1 MAPSLDELAS
11 KIKEKTS
18 DSNPN
23 MKAVMDGGTGGCAP
37 SPDVTNK
44 MMDTLST
51 VQNIA
56 TKVENSIISP
66 LNGAATEMNLMFDY
80 DRAKRLASNADLN
93 MYVAEQN
100 YIRNIKGD
108 AKYNDLLTN
117 RYKKSGEDELLKTN
131 EKYINIINLIN
142 DLILMLRE
150 QEIAKSNM
158 KIVLDNLETKNEK
171 LIDFINGRSSD
182 IYTFNRK
189 SVYESKLRDGVKN
202 WTVFPSIIYWTLLIM
217 WVGIVLVYLRNITYK
232 NIILLVG
239 LILYPYFSTSIILWV
254 LDKIH
259 MIWNFIFIAVRNR
272 VTA

>member
-23 MKAVMDGGTGGCAP
+23 MKAVMDGGKGGCAP

-44 MMDTLST
+44 MLDTLSA

-56 TKVENSIISP
+56 SKVEKSIISP
-66 LNGAATEMNLMFDY
+66 LTGATTEMNLMFDY
-80 DRAKRLASNADLN
+80 DRAKRQASNADLN

-100 YIRNIKGD
+100 YIRNTKGD
-108 AKYNDLLTN
+108 AKYNDLLSN
-117 RYKKSGEDELLKTN
+117 RYKKSGEDELLETN
-131 EKYINIINLIN
+131 EKYANITNLIN
-142 DLILMLRE
+142 DLILMLKE
-150 QEIAKSNM
+150 KQISTSNM
-158 KIVLDNLETKNEK
+158 KIVLDTLEDNNEK
-171 LIDFINGRSSD
+171 LTDIINERNSD

-189 SVYESKLRDGVKN
+189 SVYESKLKDGVKN
-202 WTVFPSIIYWTLLIM
+202 WTVIPSIIYWTLLVM
-217 WVGIVLVYLRNITYK
+217 WAGIVIVYLRNVTYK

-254 LDKIH
+254 LDKIQA
-259 MIWNFIFIAVRNR
+259 IWNFIFSAVHNR

>member
-117 RYKKSGEDELLKTN
+117 RYKKSGEDELIKTN
-131 EKYINIINLIN
+131 EKYVNIINLIN

-150 QEIAKSNM
+150 QEIGKSNM

-202 WTVFPSIIYWTLLIM
+202 WTVIPSIIYWTLLIM

>member
-18 DSNPN
+18 NSNPN

-44 MMDTLST
+44 MLDTLST
-51 VQNIA
+51 VKNLA
-56 TKVENSIISP
+56 SKVENSIISP

-80 DRAKRLASNADLN
+80 DRSKRLASNADLN
-93 MYVAEQN
+93 MHVAEQN
-100 YIRNIKGD
+100 YVRNIKGD
-108 AKYNDLLTN
+108 ATYNDLLSN
-117 RYKKSGEDELLKTN
+117 RYKKSGDEELVKTN
-131 EKYINIINLIN
+131 EKYMNIINLIN

-158 KIVLDNLETKNEK
+158 KIVLNNLEDNNEK
-171 LIDFINGRSSD
+171 LTDIINGRNSET
-182 IYTFNRK
+182 YTFNRK
-189 SVYESKLRDGVKN
+189 SVYESKLKDSVKN
-202 WTVFPSIIYWTLLIM
+202 WTVIPSIIYWTLLIM
-217 WVGIVLVYLRNITYK
+217 WVGIVIVYLRNVTYK

-239 LILYPYFSTSIILWV
+239 LILYPYFSTSIVLWV
-254 LDKIH
+254 LDKIQA
-259 MIWNFIFIAVRNR
+259 IWNFIFTAVHNR

>member
-1 MAPSLDELAS
+1 
-11 KIKEKTS
+11 
-18 DSNPN
+18 
-23 MKAVMDGGTGGCAP
+23 
-37 SPDVTNK
+37 
-44 MMDTLST
+44 
-51 VQNIA
+51 
-56 TKVENSIISP
+56 
-66 LNGAATEMNLMFDY
+66 
-80 DRAKRLASNADLN
+80 
-93 MYVAEQN
+93 
-100 YIRNIKGD
+100 
-108 AKYNDLLTN
+108 
-117 RYKKSGEDELLKTN
+117 
-131 EKYINIINLIN
+131 
-142 DLILMLRE
+142 MLRE

-202 WTVFPSIIYWTLLIM
+202 WTVIPSIIYWTLLIM

>member
-18 DSNPN
+18 NSNPN

-44 MMDTLST
+44 MLDTLST

-56 TKVENSIISP
+56 TKVEKSIISP

-108 AKYNDLLTN
+108 GTYNDLLTN

-131 EKYINIINLIN
+131 EKYVNIINLIN

-150 QEIAKSNM
+150 QEIGKSNM
-158 KIVLDNLETKNEK
+158 KIVLDNLENKNEK
-171 LIDFINGRSSD
+171 LTDFINSRTSD

-202 WTVFPSIIYWTLLIM
+202 WTVIPSIVYWTLLIM

-254 LDKIH
+254 LDKIQ
-259 MIWNFIFIAVRNR
+259 MIWNFIFTAVRNR

>member
-131 EKYINIINLIN
+131 EKYVNIINLIN

-150 QEIAKSNM
+150 QEIGKSNM
-158 KIVLDNLETKNEK
+158 KIVLDNLENKNEK
-171 LIDFINGRSSD
+171 LTDFINGRTTD

-202 WTVFPSIIYWTLLIM
+202 WTVIPSIVYWTLLIM

>member
-150 QEIAKSNM
+150 QEIGKSNM
-158 KIVLDNLETKNEK
+158 KIVLDNLENKNEK
-171 LIDFINGRSSD
+171 LMNEEFERM
-182 IYTFNRK
+182 K
-189 SVYESKLRDGVKN
+189 K
-202 WTVFPSIIYWTLLIM
+202 
-217 WVGIVLVYLRNITYK
+217 
-232 NIILLVG
+232 
-239 LILYPYFSTSIILWV
+239 
-254 LDKIH
+254 
-259 MIWNFIFIAVRNR
+259 MISYNQK
-272 VTA
+272 TQ

>member
-18 DSNPN
+18 NSNPN

-44 MMDTLST
+44 MLDTLST
-51 VQNIA
+51 VKNLA
-56 TKVENSIISP
+56 SKVENSIISP

-108 AKYNDLLTN
+108 GTYNDLLSN
-117 RYKKSGEDELLKTN
+117 RYKKSGED
-131 EKYINIINLIN
+131 

-150 QEIAKSNM
+150 QKIAKSNM
-158 KIVLDNLETKNEK
+158 KIVLDNLDDNNEK
-171 LIDFINGRSSD
+171 LIDIINGRTSD
-182 IYTFNRK
+182 TYTFNRR
-189 SVYESKLRDGVKN
+189 SVYESKLKDSVKN
-202 WTVFPSIIYWTLLIM
+202 WTVIPSIIYWTLLIM
-217 WVGIVLVYLRNITYK
+217 WVGIVIIYLRNVTYK

-254 LDKIH
+254 LDKIQA
-259 MIWNFIFIAVRNR
+259 IWNFIFSAVHNR